1 MGQSVDVVTGARTD
15 VSLVVDLPVERLW
28 ELVTD
33 VPRYGEWSPE
43 CEHTEWLYGAGKP
56 PRVGNRF
63 VGRNRFGGGF
73 VASVICEV
81 TESTPAETFAWVV
94 LDEALKSASI
104 WRYELAAIDA
114 ERTRLRHSFEHGP
127 GETMIRVMAEQDP
140 AVVDRRLVDL
150 KRNIAKSLAA
160 MLDGVRYRE
169 EAR

>member
-1 MGQSVDVVTGARTD
+1 MDIVTGARTD
-15 VSLVVDLPVERLW
+15 VSLLVDLPVERLW

-43 CEHTEWLYGAGKP
+43 CEHTEWLYGAGRP
-56 PRVGNRF
+56 PQAGNRF
-63 VGRNRFGGGF
+63 VGRNRFGDDF

-94 LDEALKSASI
+94 LDEALKPASI
-104 WRYELAAIDA
+104 WRYELTAVDA
-114 ERTRLRHSFEHGP
+114 EQARLRHVFEHGS
-127 GETMIRVMAEQDP
+127 GETMIRVMAERDP
-140 AVVDRRLVDL
+140 GVVDRRLAEL
-150 KRNIAKSLAA
+150 RRNMTKTLAA